1 MLYPQYQTNVSL
13 WPYSWMK
20 QGDSGG
26 PLVLNN
32 KVVGVVNFGP
42 IPCGNGYPDGFANV
56 AYLYDWIK
64 SNTQEN

>member
-1 MLYPQYQTNVSL
+1 
-13 WPYSWMK
+13 MK